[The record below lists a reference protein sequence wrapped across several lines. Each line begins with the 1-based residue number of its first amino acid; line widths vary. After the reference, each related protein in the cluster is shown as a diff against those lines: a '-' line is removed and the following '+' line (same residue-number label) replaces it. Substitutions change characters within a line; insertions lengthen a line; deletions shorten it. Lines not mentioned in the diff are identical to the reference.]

1 MLFNLVLILI
11 ILFLFF
17 VLSMVWPPDS
27 PWAPW
32 WRTSKKIAR
41 AQCKLAKIKKGE
53 LIYDLGSGDGTALM
67 IAAKEFGAKG
77 VGIEIDLVR
86 FYISKFLLSF
96 YGVSKEVKVKRK
108 NFFSE
113 NLKTADIIFVYL
125 VPKTLDRLI
134 PKFKKELKRGTKI
147 LSYRYEMNLPL
158 KGYDKK
164 NGIRL
169 YVI

>member
-11 ILFLFF
+11 IIFLFF

-27 PWAPW
+27 PWTPW
-32 WRTSKKIAR
+32 WRTSKKVAR
-41 AQCKLAKIKKGE
+41 AQCRLAKIKKGD

-77 VGIEIDLVR
+77 IGLEIDLIR
-86 FYISKFLLSF
+86 FYISKLLLRL

-108 NFFSE
+108 NFFEE
-113 NLKTADIIFVYL
+113 NLKNADIIFVYL

-134 PKFKKELKRGTKI
+134 PKFKKELKKGTKI
-147 LSYRYEMNLPL
+147 LSYRYEINLPL
-158 KGYDKK
+158 KKYDKK
-164 NGIRL
+164 SRIRL

>member
-11 ILFLFF
+11 IIFLFF

-32 WRTSKKIAR
+32 WRTSKKVAR
-41 AQCKLAKIKKGE
+41 AQCRLAKIKKGD

-77 VGIEIDLVR
+77 IGLEIDLIR
-86 FYISKFLLSF
+86 FYISKLLLKL
-96 YGVSKEVKVKRK
+96 YGVSEEVKVKRK
-108 NFFSE
+108 NFFEE
-113 NLKTADIIFVYL
+113 NLKNADIIFVYL

-134 PKFKKELKRGTKI
+134 PKFKKELKKGTKI
-147 LSYRYEMNLPL
+147 LSYRYEINLPL
-158 KGYDKK
+158 KKYDKK
-164 NGIRL
+164 NKIRL
-169 YVI
+169 YII